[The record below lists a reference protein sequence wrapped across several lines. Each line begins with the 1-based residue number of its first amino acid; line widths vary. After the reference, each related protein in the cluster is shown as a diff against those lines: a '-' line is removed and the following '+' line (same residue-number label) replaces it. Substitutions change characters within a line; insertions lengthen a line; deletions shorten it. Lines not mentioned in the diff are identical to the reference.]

1 MTKAE
6 MLNKTLYRVELYLIK
21 TMPIVMCCIAILST
35 TLSYYDIDIP
45 ILSYIGG
52 VSLLELLFMY
62 VSSFEFKFCIYHR
75 LPIHYLTIIWIVN
88 IVDEFFR
95 IPVTDKEF
103 MLIHLIVAGIFI
115 ILMLYFK
122 QSLK

>member
-1 MTKAE
+1 

-52 VSLLELLFMY
+52 VSLLELLFM
-62 VSSFEFKFCIYHR
+62 
-75 LPIHYLTIIWIVN
+75 
-88 IVDEFFR
+88 
-95 IPVTDKEF
+95 
-103 MLIHLIVAGIFI
+103 
-115 ILMLYFK
+115 
-122 QSLK
+122 

>member
-1 MTKAE
+1 
-6 MLNKTLYRVELYLIK
+6 
-21 TMPIVMCCIAILST
+21 MPIVMCCIAILST

-62 VSSFEFKFCIYHR
+62 VSSFAFKFCIYHR

>member
-62 VSSFEFKFCIYHR
+62 VSSFAFKFCIYHR